1 MKKIIITISLMLI
14 LVISLIIDNINSL
27 DNYNIN
33 TDQLNDNAYELYKL
47 EKQINAK
54 QDKCIELEKNNE
66 SKIEEINTWK
76 NKVENMKN
84 NL

>member
-14 LVISLIIDNINSL
+14 LIISLIIDNINSL
-27 DNYNIN
+27 DNYDIN
-33 TDQLNDNAYELYKL
+33 TDQLNNNAYELYKL
-47 EKQINAK
+47 EKQISIK